1 MEPFCE
7 SFGCSEAIGMD
18 MACVVVAVCADYDPM
33 YGSEVWVCADTIAP
47 KMITVLTRYRP
58 NVLELI

>member
-1 MEPFCE
+1 MRILVSITPGIFHVLEKAELP
-7 SFGCSEAIGMD
+7 
-18 MACVVVAVCADYDPM
+18 
-33 YGSEVWVCADTIAP
+33 TIAP